1 MSFLAKFFGIETRAD
16 VITPAPVHD
25 VYLPVDDRRAGE
37 PVSEALG
44 LIPVYRALQLLTTAA
59 GQLPIEQVRGNRVVT
74 GKGVTPVVT
83 RPDPTS
89 DRTAWIEQAVMSLAT
104 DGNLFL
110 KGTPAPNGQWLS
122 VEVLPPREVTVMR
135 DPKTEKVEYV
145 YKGAKLPASEIQHR
159 KFMSAPGSLRGLGPI
174 QAARNEISG
183 AVDVRDYA
191 TGWFNAS
198 GQPAGLITGKSIDSA
213 EKATAT
219 KDYWNKAAADP
230 NNPTNVRVI
239 AGELS
244 YTPLLLNPKDAQWLE
259 VRKFSVTDIA
269 RLFGIPS
276 ALMLVSLDGNSLT
289 YSNVEQ
295 EWLAFTRFTLMGYLR
310 KIEEALSYFTPIGS
324 KARFNLEG
332 LLRSDTKSRYETY
345 AAGIAAGFLTPDE
358 ARAKEN
364 LEPLTD
370 TQIDQIKQ
378 VNVKATN
385 AA

>member
-1 MSFLAKFFGIETRAD
+1 MSFLAKFFGLETRAD
-16 VITPAPVHD
+16 DVTAPVHH
-25 VYLPVDDRRAGE
+25 VYPPVDARRVTE
-37 PVSEALG
+37 PMSEALG

-59 GQLPIEQVRGNRVVT
+59 GQLPIEQVRGDRVIT
-74 GKGVTPVVT
+74 GKAQSPVVS

-89 DRTAWIEQAVMSLAT
+89 DRTSWIEQAVMSLAT

-110 KGTPAPNGQWLS
+110 KGTAGPNGQWLS
-122 VEVLPPREVTVMR
+122 VEVLPPREVIVYR
-135 DPKTEKVEYV
+135 DPKTDRVEYH
-145 YKGAKLPASEIQHR
+145 YKGVKLAASEVQHR
-159 KFMSAPGSLRGLGPI
+159 KFMATPDSLRGLGPI
-174 QAARNEISG
+174 QAARNEITG

-191 TGWFNAS
+191 TGWFNSS
-198 GQPAGLITGKSIDSA
+198 GQPAGLITGKSIDTQ

-219 KDYWNKAAADP
+219 KEYWNRAAADL
-230 NNPTNVRVI
+230 NNPTNVRVLS
-239 AGELS
+239 GEIS

-370 TQIDQIKQ
+370 AQIDQIKQ
-378 VNVKATN
+378 VQAKQVQA
-385 AA
+385 